1 MKRTAVI
8 DRRYSG
14 LRIVEAGPAD
24 VESILPLFLDYL
36 EFYRRPRRPAT
47 ARKFLRD
54 RLTRRESKIFLA
66 LLEGEPVG
74 FVQLY
79 PTFASIAMKRAWV
92 LYDLFVAPAARR
104 KGVAQ
109 ALMQRAQKLGA
120 ETGAAELVLETAA
133 TNRAAQ
139 RLYAKLGWTRDRGFL
154 LYRYYYRQKKV
165 AV

>member
-36 EFYRRPRRPAT
+36 EFYRRARRPAT

-79 PTFASIAMKRAWV
+79 PTFASLAMKRSWV
-92 LYDLFVAPAARR
+92 LYDLFVVPAARKR
-104 KGVAQ
+104 GVAK
-109 ALMQRAQKLGA
+109 ALMERARQLA
-120 ETGAAELVLETAA
+120 VETGAEGLILETAVD
-133 TNRAAQ
+133 NRPAQ
-139 RLYAKLGWTRDRGFL
+139 RLYESLGWRRDSEF
-154 LYRYYYRQKKV
+154 YRYFLKV
-165 AV
+165 